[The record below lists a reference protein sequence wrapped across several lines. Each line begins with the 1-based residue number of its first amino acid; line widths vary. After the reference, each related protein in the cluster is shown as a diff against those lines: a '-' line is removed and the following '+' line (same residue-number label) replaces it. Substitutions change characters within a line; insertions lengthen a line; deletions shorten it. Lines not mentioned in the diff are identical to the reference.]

1 MSQVVDASSDQ
12 GWDADHAVTTLYSLH
27 YRSLVRLAAVLVR
40 DLSAS
45 EQIVQDS
52 FVAMHTAWRRLAD
65 SDRALSFLRR
75 AVVSRSRSVQL
86 HGVIAGK
93 LAPTM
98 AHEIPG
104 AAHEGI
110 TLLEGFALVAML
122 QTLPPRQREV
132 LVLRYY
138 ADLSEAQI
146 ASAVGI
152 RKGAVERHAARAMS
166 TLHAE
171 LGSAIE

>member
-1 MSQVVDASSDQ
+1 MSQVVDGSSDQ
-12 GWDADHAVTTLYSLH
+12 GRGADHAVTALYSLH

-40 DLSAS
+40 DISAA

-52 FVAMHTAWRRLAD
+52 FVALHTAWRRLAD

-75 AVVSRSRSVQL
+75 AVVNRSRSVQRR
-86 HGVIAGK
+86 GVVADE

-98 AHEIPG
+98 AHEITG
-104 AAHEGI
+104 AAHEEI
-110 TLLEGFALVAML
+110 TVLEGFALVAVL

-152 RKGAVERHAARAMS
+152 SKGAVERHAARAMS
-166 TLHAE
+166 ALRAE
-171 LGSAIE
+171 LRSAIE